1 MSASVEQIVEAL
13 RKSVQDNERLR
24 QQNATLR
31 AAAGEPI
38 AIVAMS
44 CRFPGGVTTPDG
56 LWQMVADGRDVMSE
70 FPADRGWDP
79 HVYDPEPGK
88 PGKSYAHEGGFLHDA
103 AEFDADFFGISPK
116 QAQLMDTQQRLL
128 LETSW
133 EAFERAGIDPT
144 SLRGS
149 DTGVFAGVMYHD
161 YGDGSAGS
169 IVSGR
174 VAYTLGLE
182 GPAMTIDTACSSSLV
197 ALHLACQALRQG
209 ECSLALAGGVTVMAT
224 PQMLVYFSEQRGLA
238 PDGRCKP
245 FAAAADGT
253 GWAEGVGVLLVEKL
267 SDARKNGHPILAV
280 VRGSAVNQDGASSGL
295 TTPNGPA
302 QQRVIRA
309 ALANARLST
318 SDVDAVEAHGTGTVL
333 GDPIEAQALLATYGR
348 DRDKPLW
355 LGSIK
360 SNMGHAQAAAGVAGI
375 IKMVEAMRHGVL
387 PRTLHVDSPSPQVD
401 WSAGDVR
408 LLTREQEWTSVTRR
422 AGISSF
428 GLSGTNA
435 HVIIEQAPAVEP
447 VADGPDLPMVPLVLS
462 GKTPTAVAAQAT
474 RLLSYLD
481 ERAENVGFSL
491 ATGRAALEH
500 RAVVLGSNR
509 EDLEHGLTE
518 LGRGGNASGLIRGP
532 GRFPGLTA
540 FLFTGQGSQRLG
552 MGKQLYSAF
561 PVFAS
566 ALDAVLAHLDVR
578 DVIFGSDAEALDQT
592 GNAQP
597 ALFAI
602 EVALYRLIESWG
614 IVPDYLA
621 GHSVG
626 EIAAAHVAGVLSLED
641 ACALVAARGRLMQAL
656 PPGGAMVAIEATEAQ
671 ITPLLTARVSI
682 AAVNGPSAVVI
693 AGDET
698 EVVTIASLFEKTKRL
713 RVSHAFHS
721 PLMDPMLAEFR
732 HAIADIEFGL
742 PKIPLISDMGS
753 VGYWVRHVRDTV
765 RFSENVQFLSSIG
778 VTRFLEIGP
787 DAVLTGMAQQSAEG
801 AVFAPSMRRDRPEV
815 ATLLTAVS
823 QMYVAGATVDWSAF
837 FEGSRRVDLPT
848 YPFQRQRFW
857 MDPPGLAGDFDHPI
871 LSNSVSLASG
881 GIVLTGS
888 LSVEKQPW
896 LADHEVLGTILLPG
910 SAFVDLAIRAGSEAG
925 CARIEELTL
934 QAPLVISGTMDI
946 QVTVGPLESGTRTVH
961 IHSQTDGTWHLHA
974 KGTLCAPKV
983 AFGALDAPNAT
994 LGAQQWLP
1002 VGAREMDV
1010 SGAYDTLLRLGLAYG
1025 PVFQGLQAA
1034 WRYEDAIY
1042 AEVALPEDPGGFGIH
1057 PALLDSAM
1065 HAAMLDSERTSLP
1078 FVWRGVELH
1087 ATGAATLR
1095 VKITQPTPDTL
1106 SLQAPGVLE
1115 VESLISRPVSFE
1127 RPAESLF
1134 EIVWN
1139 PIEVTKA
1146 GLSDAVLECVTPDG
1160 EVLAAMHSLTA
1171 RVLGELQSWL
1181 SGEWPAKLVVVT
1193 TNAVAVS
1200 EQDGMDVVQAPI
1212 WGLVRAAQAENPD
1225 QFVLVDLD
1233 GSPRSQDALA
1243 AAIASGEPEMAIR
1256 AGTVFVPRLVKA
1268 AGSQPEWNADDR
1280 VLITGGTGGLGA
1292 LVTRHLVTEHGVR
1305 HLVLASRRGLDA
1317 PGAREL
1323 LDELGPNV
1331 MVVACD
1337 VSSRD
1342 AVAALLAE
1350 HPVTAVIHAAGVLD
1364 DGLIGS
1370 LTPDRLGTVF
1380 APKADAAWHLHELT
1394 KNLSKFVMFSSIAG
1408 VTGSAGQGNY
1418 AAANAFLDGLAAHRR
1433 ANGLVGVS
1441 MAFGHWSAG
1450 LGTDFG
1456 RMQPLSDEEGLALF
1470 DAALSGRTQMVPV
1483 RLDLPALRGTAVPPV
1498 LRGLVRMPAR
1508 RKQAEDVLELVRGHV
1523 AAVLGHASAVS
1534 IEPDRPFEQLGFDS
1548 LAAVELRNQLN
1559 LATGLRLPAT
1569 LIFDH
1574 PTANAV
1580 ADHIRSLRSGQRDP
1594 VEAPSATADVSDDP
1608 IVIVSMSC
1616 RYPGGIKSSLDL
1628 WRVVADGVDVMSE
1641 LPVDRGWDE
1650 KLYDPEPGKPGK
1662 SYTKIGGFL
1671 YDAAEFDPAF
1681 FGISP
1686 REAVAMDPQQRLLLE
1701 TSWEALELAGI
1712 DPASLRGSS
1721 TGVFAGVMYHDYGGG
1736 TAGSVVSGRISY
1748 TLGLEG
1754 PAVTVD
1760 TACSSSLVALHLAA
1774 QALRSGEC
1782 SLALVGGVTVMSTP
1796 DNLVYFSEQRG
1807 LAPDGRCKSFA
1818 GAADGTGWSEGAGVL
1833 LVERLSDAQ
1842 RNGHPVLAIVRG
1854 SAINQDGA
1862 SNGLTAP
1869 NGPAQQ
1875 RVIHQALANAGL
1887 AAADV
1892 DVVEAHGTG
1901 TTLGDPIEAQA
1912 LLATYGQDRERPL
1925 WLGSVK
1931 SNMGHTQAAAGV
1943 AGVIKM
1949 VEAMRHG
1956 VLPPTLHVDEPTP
1969 QVDWAGGDVRL
1980 LTVALDWVSECRRA
1994 GISSFGLS
2002 GTNAH
2007 VIIEQAPGPSASPRP
2022 VNASLMP
2029 WVISGKTPEALRA
2042 QAARILS
2049 HVESRGELD
2058 PWHVGYSLATS
2069 RVAFQHRAA
2078 VIGDRA
2084 RLIRGL
2090 GMLAQG
2096 ETGHGVVR
2104 TSTQGAGK
2112 TAFMFAGQ
2120 GAQHLGMGQEL
2131 HAMFPAFAAAF
2142 DAAVAE
2148 LDKGLYLP
2156 LLGVL
2161 WGDEEDL
2168 INQTMFTQAGLFAV
2182 EVALF
2187 RLLES
2192 WGVRPDYL
2200 AGHSIG
2206 EISAAHVAGM
2216 LSLADACALVA
2227 ARGRLMQALPSGGA
2241 MVAIEATEAEVAEMI
2256 TGKVGIAAMNG
2267 PRSVVVSGVA
2277 DVALEIAARFAA
2289 QGRKTKRLPVSHA
2302 FHSPL
2307 MDPML
2312 DEFRTVVAGLTFDE
2326 PQIPIVSTVTG
2337 GITDIR
2343 APEYWVQHVR
2353 RPVRFADGITFL
2365 AAQGITRFV
2374 ELGPDAVLTGLVQRS
2389 LGPDAMVIPAMRQ
2402 NRPESVAI
2410 TTALAQLHTSGEHVS
2425 WETYFAG
2432 ACRIDLPTYAF
2443 QRQRYWMNA
2452 PMASTGLT
2460 RLGQTEIDH
2469 PLLAAAVPAPD
2480 SGAVTFTGRLSAETQ
2495 PWVTD
2500 HDILGN
2506 ILLPG
2511 TAFVDL
2517 AIRAG
2522 SQAGFPVI
2530 QELTLQ
2536 APLVLADSRAI
2547 QVVVGAPENSGRT
2560 VHIYSQADDTWLLHA
2575 EGVLCV
2581 PNATLGTSDA
2591 PNVAL
2596 GAKLWPPVGAEEV
2609 DVAGAYD
2616 MLLSR
2621 GYGYGPVFQGLRK
2634 AWTRGGELFAEV
2646 SLPEDTDVDGFGI
2659 HPALLDSAMHV
2670 GLIGLQGDDTLLPF
2684 SWNGVT
2690 LHASGATSLR
2700 VRMAPAEGDGTTIQV
2715 ADETG
2720 NPVLSVESLVSRPV
2734 SPDQLRA
2741 GVPLLRIEWT
2751 VIPAGEPG
2759 ELPTVLE
2766 VTSPDGGIPIAVRSV
2781 LEQVLGVVQEWLA
2794 DSGNAG
2800 SQLVVLTKNAVSV
2813 HEDEGADVR
2822 QAPVWGLIRAAEA
2835 ENPGRFVL
2843 VDIDNEDTSRQAM
2856 AAAVATGEP
2865 EIAIRAGEIS
2875 VPRLAKAQP
2884 QDGPEWT
2891 GTVLIT
2897 GGTGALGALIAKHLV
2912 AERGIR
2918 SLVLASRRGIDAPG
2932 APELRMELTKLG
2944 ASVRIA
2950 ACDVSDKDSLAEL
2963 FADHDFSGIVHIA
2976 GIADNGVISSLTPDR
2991 IDAVLESKADAAW
3004 HLHELSRDLD
3014 LTAFVL
3020 FSSAGGLVLAAGQGN
3035 YAAANVFLDAL
3046 AAQRRVQG
3054 LPATSMAYG
3063 LWGVGLSATLQDTDL
3078 ERMKQAGMPALS
3090 AEEGLALFDAA
3101 LGADQAVV
3109 VPIKLDVGTL
3119 RTRDH
3124 LPALLRGLVRIPC
3137 NLAET
3142 TDLREQLAGL
3152 TAEQRAR
3159 NVLEVVRTHIAAVLG
3174 HESASAIDPD
3184 RTFAQLGFDSL
3195 SSIELRNQLT
3205 SATGLRLPATL
3216 IFDHPT
3222 ASAVTSLLVSEM
3234 AESEMA
3240 ETASSLDDD
3249 IESATADELFR
3260 ILDSEPYS

>member
-1 MSASVEQIVEAL
+1 MSTSVEQIVEAL
-13 RKSVQDNERLR
+13 RKSMQDNERLR
-24 QQNATLR
+24 RQNAALQ
-31 AAAGEPI
+31 AAAAEPI

-79 HVYDPEPGK
+79 QVYDPEPGK
-88 PGKSYAHEGGFLHDA
+88 PGKSYAREGGFLYDA

-116 QAQLMDTQQRLL
+116 EAQLMDTQQRLL

-144 SLRGS
+144 SSRGS

-182 GPAMTIDTACSSSLV
+182 GPALTIDTACSSSLV

-253 GWAEGVGVLLVEKL
+253 GWAEGAGVLLVERL
-267 SDARKNGHPILAV
+267 SDARRNGHPVLAV

-318 SDVDAVEAHGTGTVL
+318 SDVDVVEAHGTGTVL

-348 DRDKPLW
+348 DREKPLW

-401 WSAGDVR
+401 WSAGNVQ
-408 LLTREQEWTSVTRR
+408 LLTSAHDWTSATRR

-435 HVIIEQAPAVEP
+435 HVIIEQAPAAEP
-447 VADGPDLPMVPLVLS
+447 VAPGPDLPMVPLVLS
-462 GKTPTAVAAQAT
+462 GRTPAAVAEQAT

-481 ERAENVGFSL
+481 EQAEDLGYSL

-500 RAVVLGSNR
+500 RAVVLGA
-509 EDLEHGLTE
+509 DQADIEHGLTE
-518 LGRGGNASGLIRGP
+518 LGRGGNAPGLIRGP
-532 GRFPGLTA
+532 GRFTGLTA

-552 MGKQLYSAF
+552 MGKELYSAY

-578 DVIFGSDAEALDQT
+578 DAIFGSDPDALDQT

-614 IVPDYLA
+614 CTPDYLA

-656 PPGGAMVAIEATEAQ
+656 PAGGAMVAIQATEAQ
-671 ITPLLTARVSI
+671 ITPLLTAQVSI
-682 AAVNGPSAVVI
+682 AAVNGPSSVVI

-698 EVVTIASLFEKTKRL
+698 EVLTLANRFEKSKRL

-721 PLMDPMLAEFR
+721 PLMEPMLAEFR
-732 HAIADIEFGL
+732 RAIAAIGFEP

-753 VGYWVRHVRDTV
+753 VDYWVRHVRDTV
-765 RFSENVQFLSSIG
+765 RFADGVRFLSSIG

-787 DAVLTGMAQQSAEG
+787 DAVLTGMAQQSVEG

-823 QMYVAGATVDWSAF
+823 QMYVAGASVDWPAYF
-837 FEGSRRVDLPT
+837 AGARRVDLPT

-857 MDPPGLAGDFDHPI
+857 MDPPGLAGDFEHPI
-871 LSNSVSLASG
+871 LTGCVPLASG
-881 GIVLTGS
+881 GLVLTGS

-896 LADHEVLGTILLPG
+896 LADHDVLGTILLPG
-910 SAFVDLAIRAGSEAG
+910 TAFVDLAIRAGDEAG

-934 QAPLVISGTMDI
+934 QAPLVVTGCVEIQVVAGEPGTAGTRSVHIYSQAGGSWVLHAEGVLSAASTPGAVSGTHW
-946 QVTVGPLESGTRTVH
+946 PP
-961 IHSQTDGTWHLHA
+961 A
-974 KGTLCAPKV
+974 
-983 AFGALDAPNAT
+983 GAT
-994 LGAQQWLP
+994 S
-1002 VGAREMDV
+1002 VDV
-1010 SGAYDTLLRLGLAYG
+1010 VGAYDALLDMGLAYG
-1025 PVFQGLQAA
+1025 PMFQGLQAA
-1034 WRYEDAIY
+1034 WRTDDTIF
-1042 AEVALPEDPGGFGIH
+1042 AEVTLPEDPGGFGIH
-1057 PALLDSAM
+1057 PALLDAAM
-1065 HAAMLDSERTSLP
+1065 HAAMLDGEGTSLP
-1078 FVWRGVELH
+1078 FAWRGVSLY
-1087 ATGAATLR
+1087 AKGAATLR
-1095 VKITQPTPDTL
+1095 VTITQPAPDSL
-1106 SLQAPGVLE
+1106 SLTAVDGQGNPVLS
-1115 VESLISRPVSFE
+1115 VESLVSRPVSVR
-1127 RPAESLF
+1127 RPTESLF
-1134 EIVWN
+1134 EIGWN

-1146 GLSDAVLECVTPDG
+1146 GLSDAVLECVTPEG
-1160 EVLAAMHSLTA
+1160 EVLDAMHALSE

-1181 SGEWPAKLVVVT
+1181 SGNWSTKLVVVT
-1193 TNAVAVS
+1193 RNAVAASASDSV
-1200 EQDGMDVVQAPI
+1200 DVCQAPL

-1233 GSPRSQDALA
+1233 GGAQSQEALA
-1243 AAIASGEPEMAIR
+1243 AAIASGEPELAIR
-1256 AGTVFVPRLVKA
+1256 AGQVLVPRLAKA
-1268 AGSQPEWNADDR
+1268 TGQQPEWSADDR

-1292 LVTRHLVTEHGVR
+1292 LVARHLVTGHGVR
-1305 HLVLASRRGLDA
+1305 HVVLASRSGLDA

-1323 LDELGPNV
+1323 QAELDAV
-1331 MVVACD
+1331 VVACD
-1337 VSSRD
+1337 VSSRE
-1342 AVAALLAE
+1342 AVARLLAE
-1350 HPVTAVIHAAGVLD
+1350 HQVTAVIHAAGGLD
-1364 DGLIGS
+1364 DGLITS
-1370 LTPDRLGTVF
+1370 LTPDRLDAVF
-1380 APKADAAWHLHELT
+1380 AAKADAAWHLHELT
-1394 KNLSKFVMFSSIAG
+1394 SNVSKFVLFSSVAG
-1408 VTGSAGQGNY
+1408 VLGSAGQGNY
-1418 AAANAFLDGLAAHRR
+1418 AAANAFLDGLAAYRR
-1433 ANGLVGVS
+1433 ANGQPAVA
-1441 MAFGHWSAG
+1441 MAFGLWSAG
-1450 LGTDFG
+1450 LGADAERLRRG
-1456 RMQPLSDEEGLALF
+1456 GMPPLSDEEGLELF
-1470 DAALSGRTQMVPV
+1470 DAALAGPAQLVPV
-1483 RLDLPALRGTAVPPV
+1483 NLDLPALRGSAVPPV
-1498 LRGLVRMPAR
+1498 LRGLVRVPAR
-1508 RKQAEDVLELVRGHV
+1508 RKPARDVLEMVRGHV
-1523 AAVLGHASAVS
+1523 AAVLGHASGAS

-1559 LATGLRLPAT
+1559 LATGLRLSAT

-1574 PTANAV
+1574 PTATAV
-1580 ADHIRSLRSGQRDP
+1580 AAHIRSLQSGARETA
-1594 VEAPSATADVSDDP
+1594 VAPTAAGDVSDDP

-1616 RYPGGIKSSLDL
+1616 RYPGGVQSSQDL
-1628 WRVVADGVDVMSE
+1628 WRVVADGVDVMSG
-1641 LPVDRGWDE
+1641 LPADRGWDE
-1650 KLYDPEPGKPGK
+1650 NLYDPEPGKPGK
-1662 SYTKIGGFL
+1662 SYAGTGGFL
-1671 YDAAEFDPAF
+1671 YDAADFDPDF

-1686 REAVAMDPQQRLLLE
+1686 NEATIMDPQQRLLLE

-1712 DPASLRGSS
+1712 DPGTLKGSS

-1736 TAGSVVSGRISY
+1736 TAGSIVSGRISY
-1748 TLGLEG
+1748 TLGLQG

-1818 GAADGTGWSEGAGVL
+1818 GSADGTGWSEGAGVL

-1875 RVIHQALANAGL
+1875 RVIRQALANAGL
-1887 AAADV
+1887 TAADV

-1912 LLATYGQDRERPL
+1912 LLATYGQDREKPL

-1943 AGVIKM
+1943 AGIIKM

-1969 QVDWAGGDVRL
+1969 QVDWSQGNVRL
-1980 LTVALDWVSECRRA
+1980 LTVALDWISESRRA

-2007 VIIEQAPGPSASPRP
+2007 VIIEQAPAPEPGSRP
-2022 VNASLMP
+2022 VDVSTMP
-2029 WVISGKTPEALRA
+2029 WVMSGRTPEALRA
-2042 QAARILS
+2042 QAARLLS
-2049 HVESRGELD
+2049 HVESHGELD
-2058 PWHVGYSLATS
+2058 PWHVGYSLASS
-2069 RVAFQHRAA
+2069 RVAFEHRAA
-2078 VIGDRA
+2078 VVGDRA
-2084 RLIRGL
+2084 KLIRGL

-2096 ETGHGVVR
+2096 ETGHGIVR
-2104 TSTQGAGK
+2104 GTTRGAGK
-2112 TAFMFAGQ
+2112 TAFLFTGQ

-2131 HAMFPAFAAAF
+2131 HATYPVFAEAF
-2142 DAAVAE
+2142 DAAVAG
-2148 LDKGLYLP
+2148 LDKGLDLP
-2156 LLGVL
+2156 LRGVI
-2161 WGDEEDL
+2161 WGDDEDL
-2168 INQTMFTQAGLFAV
+2168 INQTMFTQAGLFAI

-2192 WGVRPDYL
+2192 WGVRPDFL

-2206 EISAAHVAGM
+2206 EISAAHAAGV
-2216 LSLADACALVA
+2216 LPLADACALVT
-2227 ARGRLMQALPSGGA
+2227 ARGRLMQALPAGGA
-2241 MVAIEATEAEVAEMI
+2241 MVAIEATEEEVAGLI
-2256 TGKVGIAAMNG
+2256 TGSVGIAAVNG
-2267 PRSVVVSGVA
+2267 PRSTVVSGA
-2277 DVALEIAARFAA
+2277 EDVVVEIAARFAA
-2289 QGRKTKRLPVSHA
+2289 QGRKTKRLCVSHA
-2302 FHSPL
+2302 FHSSL
-2307 MDPML
+2307 MEPML
-2312 DEFRTVVAGLTFDE
+2312 DEFRSVAAGLTYDL
-2326 PQIPIVSTVTG
+2326 PQIPVVSNVTG
-2337 GITDIR
+2337 AVTDIET
-2343 APEYWVQHVR
+2343 AEYWVQHVR
-2353 RPVRFADGITFL
+2353 RPVRFADGITYL
-2365 AAQGITRFV
+2365 AAQGVTRFV
-2374 ELGPDAVLTGLVQRS
+2374 ELGPDAVLTGVARQS
-2389 LGPDAMVIPAMRQ
+2389 LEADAVLIPALRE
-2402 NRPESVAI
+2402 NRPETAAI
-2410 TTALAQLHTSGEHVS
+2410 TTAVAQLHTSGAHVS

-2432 ACRIDLPTYAF
+2432 ARRVDLPTYAF

-2452 PMASTGLT
+2452 PMAGNDLT
-2460 RLGQTEIDH
+2460 RLGQAEVDH

-2480 SGAVTFTGRLSAETQ
+2480 SEAVTFTGRLSHDTQ
-2495 PWVTD
+2495 PWIAD

-2522 SQAGFPVI
+2522 EQVGCPVVE
-2530 QELTLQ
+2530 ELTLH
-2536 APLVLADSRAI
+2536 APLILTGSRAI
-2547 QVVVGAPENSGRT
+2547 QVVVGAPVETGRS
-2560 VHIYSQADDTWLLHA
+2560 VHIYSQADDSWTLHA
-2575 EGVLCV
+2575 EGLVGAAHAS
-2581 PNATLGTSDA
+2581 NGTTGMYQWPPSDA
-2591 PNVAL
+2591 VPA
-2596 GAKLWPPVGAEEV
+2596 
-2609 DVAGAYD
+2609 DVTGAYD

-2621 GYGYGPVFQGLRK
+2621 GYGYGPVFQGLRA
-2634 AWTRGGELFAEV
+2634 AWTRGEELFAEV
-2646 SLPEDTDVDGFGI
+2646 SLPEDTGIDGFGV

-2670 GLIGLQGDDTLLPF
+2670 GLIGLQGEGDETLLPF

-2690 LHASGATSLR
+2690 LHASGARTLR
-2700 VRMAPAEGDGTTIQV
+2700 VRIAPADGDGTAIQV

-2720 NPVLSVESLVSRPV
+2720 NPVLSVASLVSRPV

-2741 GVPLLRIEWT
+2741 GVPLLRIEWNP
-2751 VIPAGEPG
+2751 VPVGEA
-2759 ELPTVLE
+2759 EDLPTVLE
-2766 VTSPDGGIPIAVRSV
+2766 VSSPDGSVPVAVRSV

-2794 DSGNAG
+2794 DPGTAESR
-2800 SQLVVLTKNAVSV
+2800 LVVLTRNAVSV
-2813 HEDEGADVR
+2813 DEDEGADVR

-2835 ENPGRFVL
+2835 EHPGRFVL
-2843 VDIDNEDTSRQAM
+2843 VDADSAEASRQAL

-2865 EIAIRAGEIS
+2865 EIAIRAGDVR
-2875 VPRLAKAQP
+2875 VPRLAKAPAGQ
-2884 QDGPEWT
+2884 GPAWT

-2897 GGTGALGALIAKHLV
+2897 GGTGGLGALVAEHLV
-2912 AERGIR
+2912 AEHGIR
-2918 SLVLASRRGIDAPG
+2918 SLVLTSRRGIDAPG
-2932 APELRMELTKLG
+2932 ATGLRMRLAKLG

-2950 ACDVSDKDSLAEL
+2950 ACDVSDRNALAEL
-2963 FADHDFSGIVHIA
+2963 FADHDFSGVVHIA
-2976 GIADNGVISSLTPDR
+2976 GIADNGVIGSLTADR
-2991 IDAVLESKADAAW
+2991 VDAVLEPKVDAAW
-3004 HLHELSRDLD
+3004 HLHELTRDLD

-3063 LWGVGLSATLQDTDL
+3063 LWGVGTGLSATLEATDF
-3078 ERMKQAGMPALS
+3078 ERMKRTGMPALT
-3090 AEEGLALFDAA
+3090 AEEGLALFDAG

-3109 VPIKLDVGTL
+3109 VPIKLDAGIL
-3119 RTRDH
+3119 RTREN
-3124 LPALLRGLVRIPC
+3124 LPALLRGLVRIPRK
-3137 NLAET
+3137 LARNSGLPE
-3142 TDLREQLAGL
+3142 RLAGL

-3159 NVLEVVRTHIAAVLG
+3159 AVLDVVRTHIAAVLG
-3174 HESASAIDPD
+3174 HESGAAIDPD
-3184 RTFAQLGFDSL
+3184 RTFDQLGFDSL
-3195 SSIELRNQLT
+3195 ASVELRNQLN

-3222 ASAVTSLLVSEM
+3222 AHAVTSLLVSEM
-3234 AESEMA
+3234 VEP
-3240 ETASSLDDD
+3240 ASSLDDD
-3249 IESATADELFR
+3249 IDSATADELFR
-3260 ILDSEPYS
+3260 ILDSEL

>member
-1 MSASVEQIVEAL
+1 VSTSVEQIVEAL
-13 RKSVQDNERLR
+13 RKSMKDNERLR
-24 QQNATLR
+24 QQNAALQ

-79 HVYDPEPGK
+79 QVYDPEPGK
-88 PGKSYAHEGGFLHDA
+88 PGKSYAREGGFLYDA

-116 QAQLMDTQQRLL
+116 EAHQMDTQQRLL

-182 GPAMTIDTACSSSLV
+182 GPAVTIDTACSSSLV

-245 FAAAADGT
+245 FATAADGT

-348 DRDKPLW
+348 NREKPLW

-375 IKMVEAMRHGVL
+375 IKMVEAMRHGIL
-387 PRTLHVDSPSPQVD
+387 PQTLHVDSPSQQVD
-401 WSAGDVR
+401 WDAGNVQ
-408 LLTREQEWTSVTRR
+408 LLTSAQEWTSATRR

-435 HVIIEQAPAVEP
+435 HVIIEQAPAAEP
-447 VADGPDLPMVPLVLS
+447 VTPGPDLPMVPLVLS
-462 GKTPTAVAAQAT
+462 GRTPEAVSAQAT
-474 RLLSYLD
+474 RLLSYVD
-481 ERAENVGFSL
+481 GRPEDIGYSL

-500 RAVVLGSNR
+500 RAVVLGDGR
-509 EDLEHGLTE
+509 IDLEHGLTE
-518 LGRGGNASGLIRGP
+518 LGRGGKASGLIRGP

-552 MGKQLYSAF
+552 MGKELYSAY

-578 DVIFGSDAEALDQT
+578 DVIFGSDTDALDQT

-602 EVALYRLIESWG
+602 EVALYRLVESWG
-614 IVPDYLA
+614 FTPDYLA

-656 PPGGAMVAIEATEAQ
+656 PPGGAMVAIQATEAE
-671 ITPLLTARVSI
+671 IAPLLTSQVSI

-698 EVVTIASLFEKTKRL
+698 EVVTIANRFEKTKRL

-721 PLMDPMLAEFR
+721 PLMEPMLADFR
-732 HAIADIEFGL
+732 AAIADTEFGL

-753 VGYWVRHVRDTV
+753 VDYWVRHIRDTV
-765 RFSENVQFLSSIG
+765 RFSDGVQFLSSIG

-787 DAVLTGMAQQSAEG
+787 DAVLTGMAQQSVDD
-801 AVFAPSMRRDRPEV
+801 AVFAPAMRRDRPEV

-823 QMYVAGATVDWSAF
+823 QMYVAGASVDWSAYF
-837 FEGSRRVDLPT
+837 AGARRVDLPT
-848 YPFQRQRFW
+848 YPFQRRRFW
-857 MDPPGLAGDFDHPI
+857 MDPPSLAGDFDHPI
-871 LSNSVSLASG
+871 LSNSVQLASG
-881 GIVLTGS
+881 GLVFSGS

-896 LADHEVLGTILLPG
+896 LADHDVLGSILLPG
-910 SAFVDLAIRAGSEAG
+910 TAFVDLAIRAGTEAG

-934 QAPLVISGTMDI
+934 QAPLAVTGTVEI
-946 QVTVGPLESGTRTVH
+946 QVAVGPLESDTRSIH
-961 IHSQTDGTWHLHA
+961 IYSQAADTWTLHA
-974 KGTLCAPKV
+974 EGTLCAPK
-983 AFGALDAPNAT
+983 ATPGAEWSPQ
-994 LGAQQWLP
+994 GA
-1002 VGAREMDV
+1002 VEIDV
-1010 SGAYDTLLRLGLAYG
+1010 SGAYDTLLGMGLAYG
-1025 PVFQGLQAA
+1025 PMFQGLQAA
-1034 WRYEDAIY
+1034 WRTDDAIF
-1042 AEVALPEDPGGFGIH
+1042 AEVTLPEDPGGFAIH
-1057 PALLDSAM
+1057 PALLDAAM
-1065 HAAMLDSERTSLP
+1065 HAAMLDGEGTSLP
-1078 FVWRGVELH
+1078 FAWRGVELH
-1087 ATGAATLR
+1087 ATGATTLR
-1095 VKITQPTPDTL
+1095 VKIMQPTPDSL
-1106 SLQAPGVLE
+1106 SLEVPGVLS
-1115 VESLISRPVSFE
+1115 VESLISRPVAFD
-1127 RPAESLF
+1127 RPTESLF
-1134 EIVWN
+1134 EIVWS

-1146 GLSDAVLECVTPDG
+1146 GLSDALLECVTPDG
-1160 EVLAAMHSLTA
+1160 EVLDAMHALSE
-1171 RVLGELQSWL
+1171 RVLGELQTWST
-1181 SGEWPAKLVVVT
+1181 GEWSTKLVVVT

-1200 EQDGMDVVQAPI
+1200 EQDSVDVCQSPI

-1233 GSPRSQDALA
+1233 GSVQSQDALA
-1243 AAIASGEPEMAIR
+1243 AAVASGEPELAIR
-1256 AGTVFVPRLVKA
+1256 AGAVFVPRLAKVT
-1268 AGSQPEWNADDR
+1268 GQQPEWDPEDR

-1292 LVTRHLVTEHGVR
+1292 LVARHLVAEHGIR
-1305 HLVLASRRGLDA
+1305 HLILTSRSGLDA

-1323 LDELGPNV
+1323 QAELDAV
-1331 MVVACD
+1331 VVACD
-1337 VSSRD
+1337 VSSRE
-1342 AVAALLAE
+1342 AVAQLLAE
-1350 HPVTAVIHAAGVLD
+1350 HQVTVVIHAAGVLD

-1370 LTPDRLGTVF
+1370 LTPDRLATSFG
-1380 APKADAAWHLHELT
+1380 PKADAAWHLHELT
-1394 KNLSKFVMFSSIAG
+1394 NGLAKFVMFSSVAG
-1408 VTGSAGQGNY
+1408 VMGSAGQGNY

-1433 ANGLVGVS
+1433 ATGQAGVS
-1441 MAFGHWSAG
+1441 LAFGLWSAG
-1450 LGTDFG
+1450 LGADIE
-1456 RMQPLSDEEGLALF
+1456 RMQRGGMPPLSDAEGLALF
-1470 DAALSGRTQMVPV
+1470 DAALSGGAQMVPV
-1483 RLDLPALRGTAVPPV
+1483 SLDLPKLRGTAVPPV
-1498 LRGLVRMPAR
+1498 LRGMVRAPAR
-1508 RKQAEDVLELVRGHV
+1508 RKPTEDVLELVRGHV
-1523 AAVLGHASAVS
+1523 AAVLGHASAAS

-1559 LATGLRLPAT
+1559 TATGLRLPAT

-1574 PTANAV
+1574 PTAGAV
-1580 ADHIRSLRSGQRDP
+1580 AEHIRTLQSGKRETI
-1594 VEAPSATADVSDDP
+1594 EAPAAAAEVSDDP
-1608 IVIVSMSC
+1608 IVIVAMSC
-1616 RYPGGIKSSLDL
+1616 RYPGGIKSSRDL
-1628 WRVVADGVDVMSE
+1628 WRVVADGVDVMSD
-1641 LPVDRGWDE
+1641 LPADRGWDE

-1662 SYTKIGGFL
+1662 SYAREGGFL
-1671 YDAAEFDPAF
+1671 YDAADFDPDF

-1686 REAVAMDPQQRLLLE
+1686 NEATIMDPQQRLLLE

-1712 DPASLRGSS
+1712 DPVSLKGSS

-1736 TAGSVVSGRISY
+1736 TAGSIVSGRISY

-1796 DNLVYFSEQRG
+1796 DNLIYFSEQRG

-1818 GAADGTGWSEGAGVL
+1818 GSADGTGWSEGAGVL
-1833 LVERLSDAQ
+1833 VVERLSDAQ

-1875 RVIHQALANAGL
+1875 RVIRQALANAGL
-1887 AAADV
+1887 TAADV
-1892 DVVEAHGTG
+1892 DAVEAHGTG

-1925 WLGSVK
+1925 WLGSIK

-1943 AGVIKM
+1943 AGIIKM
-1949 VEAMRHG
+1949 VEAMRNG

-1969 QVDWAGGDVRL
+1969 QVDWSEGNVRL
-1980 LTVALDWVSECRRA
+1980 LTVAMDWISESRRA

-2007 VIIEQAPGPSASPRP
+2007 VIIEQASDAESPRP
-2022 VNASLMP
+2022 VNAALMP
-2029 WVISGKTPEALRA
+2029 WVLSGKTPEALKA
-2042 QAARILS
+2042 QATRLLS
-2049 HVESRGELD
+2049 HVESHGELD

-2069 RVAFQHRAA
+2069 RVAFEHRAA

-2084 RLIRGL
+2084 KLIRGL

-2096 ETGHGVVR
+2096 ESGHGVLR
-2104 TSTQGAGK
+2104 GTTRGGGK
-2112 TAFMFAGQ
+2112 TAFLFTGQ
-2120 GAQHLGMGQEL
+2120 GAQHLGMGREL
-2131 HAMFPAFAAAF
+2131 HATYPVFAAAF
-2142 DAAVAE
+2142 DEAVAE
-2148 LDKGLYLP
+2148 LDKGLDLP
-2156 LLGVL
+2156 LRGVI
-2161 WGDEEDL
+2161 WGDDEDL
-2168 INQTMFTQAGLFAV
+2168 INQTMFTQAGLFAI

-2192 WGVRPDYL
+2192 WGVRPDFL

-2206 EISAAHVAGM
+2206 EISAAHVAGV

-2227 ARGRLMQALPSGGA
+2227 ARGRLMQALPAGGA
-2241 MVAIEATEAEVAEMI
+2241 MVAIEATEAEVAELI
-2256 TGKVGIAAMNG
+2256 TGKVGIAAING
-2267 PRSVVVSGVA
+2267 PSSVVVSGVE
-2277 DVALEIAARFAA
+2277 DVVVEIAARFTA
-2289 QGRKTKRLPVSHA
+2289 QGRKTKRLRVSHA
-2302 FHSPL
+2302 FHSLL

-2312 DEFRTVVAGLTFDE
+2312 DEFRSVAAGLTYDL
-2326 PQIPIVSTVTG
+2326 PQVPVVSNVTG
-2337 GITDIR
+2337 DVTDIEN
-2343 APEYWVQHVR
+2343 AEYWVQHVR
-2353 RPVRFADGITFL
+2353 RPVRFSDGIKFL
-2365 AAQGITRFV
+2365 AAQGVTRFV
-2374 ELGPDAVLTGLVQRS
+2374 EIGPDAVLTAMAQQSLESDAVSMLDPASRS
-2389 LGPDAMVIPAMRQ
+2389 SVLIPALRE
-2402 NRPESVAI
+2402 NRPETAAI
-2410 TTALAQLHTSGEHVS
+2410 TTAVVQLHTSGAHVS

-2432 ACRIDLPTYAF
+2432 ACRVDLPTYAF

-2452 PMASTGLT
+2452 PMVSNDIT
-2460 RLGQTEIDH
+2460 RIGQAEVDH
-2469 PLLAAAVPAPD
+2469 PLLAAAVPSPD
-2480 SGAVTFTGRLSAETQ
+2480 SEAVTFTGRLSAETQ

-2511 TAFVDL
+2511 TAFVDM

-2522 SQAGFPVI
+2522 AHVGCPVVE
-2530 QELTLQ
+2530 ELTLQ
-2536 APLVLADSRAI
+2536 APLILTDSRAI
-2547 QVVVGAPENSGRT
+2547 QVIVGAPNDSGRT
-2560 VHIYSQADDTWLLHA
+2560 VHIYSETDGTWTLHA
-2575 EGVLCV
+2575 DGFLVA
-2581 PNATLGTSDA
+2581 PSNASVVTQE
-2591 PNVAL
+2591 
-2596 GAKLWPPVGAEEV
+2596 WPPADAVAA
-2609 DVAGAYD
+2609 DVSGAYD

-2621 GYGYGPVFQGLRK
+2621 GYGYGPVFQGLK
-2634 AWTRGGELFAEV
+2634 AAWTRGEELFAEV
-2646 SLPEDTDVDGFGI
+2646 ALPEDTDIEGFGI

-2670 GLIGLQGDDTLLPF
+2670 GLIGLQGEGDETLLPF

-2690 LHASGATSLR
+2690 LHATGAKALR
-2700 VRMAPAEGDGTTIQV
+2700 VRIAPADADGTAIDV
-2715 ADETG
+2715 FNETG

-2734 SPDQLRA
+2734 SPDQLRT
-2741 GVPLLRIEWT
+2741 GVPLFQIEWN
-2751 VIPAGEPG
+2751 PLPLGEAE
-2759 ELPTVLE
+2759 ELPTMLE
-2766 VTSPDGGIPIAVRSV
+2766 VASPDGTIPAAVRSV

-2794 DSGNAG
+2794 DPDNAE
-2800 SQLVVLTKNAVSV
+2800 SKLVVLTKNAVSV
-2813 HEDEGADVR
+2813 DENEGADIR
-2822 QAPVWGLIRAAEA
+2822 QAPVWGLIRSAEA

-2843 VDIDNEDTSRQAM
+2843 VDIDKTEASRHAL

-2865 EIAIRAGEIS
+2865 EIAIRAGEAS
-2875 VPRLAKAQP
+2875 VPRLAKASGQSA
-2884 QDGPEWT
+2884 PEWT

-2897 GGTGALGALIAKHLV
+2897 GGTGGLGALVAKHLV
-2912 AERGIR
+2912 AEHGIR
-2918 SLVLASRRGIDAPG
+2918 SLVLTSRRGIDAPG
-2932 APELRMELTKLG
+2932 AADLRMELTKLG
-2944 ASVRIA
+2944 AAVRIA
-2950 ACDVSDKDSLAEL
+2950 ACDVSNKDSLAEL
-2963 FADHDFSGIVHIA
+2963 FADHDFSGVVHIA
-2976 GIADNGVISSLTPDR
+2976 GIADNGVIGSLTMDR
-2991 IDAVLESKADAAW
+2991 VDAVLTPKADAAW
-3004 HLHELSRDLD
+3004 HLHELTRDLD
-3014 LTAFVL
+3014 LTAFVM

-3063 LWGVGLSATLQDTDL
+3063 LWGVGAGLGATLEEADL
-3078 ERMKQAGMPALS
+3078 ERMKRTGMPALS
-3090 AEEGLALFDAA
+3090 AAEGLALFDAA
-3101 LGADQAVV
+3101 LGADQATV
-3109 VPIKLDVGTL
+3109 VPIKLDVGVL
-3119 RTRDH
+3119 RTREN
-3124 LPALLRGLVRIPC
+3124 LPALLRGLVRIPRK
-3137 NLAET
+3137 LAQTSGLHE
-3142 TDLREQLAGL
+3142 RLAGL

-3159 NVLEVVRTHIAAVLG
+3159 AVLDVVRTHIAAVLG
-3174 HESASAIDPD
+3174 HESGSVIDPE
-3184 RTFAQLGFDSL
+3184 RTFDQLGFDSL
-3195 SSIELRNQLT
+3195 ASVELRNQLN

-3222 ASAVTSLLVSEM
+3222 ANAVTSLLVSEM
-3234 AESEMA
+3234 V
-3240 ETASSLDDD
+3240 ETESSLDDD

-3260 ILDSEPYS
+3260 ILDSEL